1 MSWIEWCV
9 GMSWEQRLFSSAP
22 TRSGRLCRQRVI
34 VCAESSPSVRGN
46 TTVFRSVQ
54 RRHSCERVLRYV
66 DGKERR
72 IRYPCDVEED
82 GVVVCTEPQCTVEAD
97 ARIEGRVERP
107 MARPDDV
114 GGTREGVLSPEEAD
128 SPLDFLRHVMSKEY
142 QEKQVHEYKRVKDA
156 FYVAVDGCPWP
167 VPRPVYTIVMS
178 DEHGKHA
185 MYTLRTR
192 IHQHGVE
199 SELNSLLFSK
209 REDHVIRCSSL
220 VDGVLMFQSKA
231 AAIEYGEMVEMT
243 SVEKAVRIAEHDSH
257 SIFKDI
263 VIAKAVAVVMKE
275 GHEVPDPQK
284 LRAVLLDSTAGS
296 LYEP

>member
-1 MSWIEWCV
+1 MA
-9 GMSWEQRLFSSAP
+9 WEQRLFSSTP

-34 VCAESSPSVRGN
+34 ICAESSPSVRGN

-72 IRYPCDVEED
+72 IRYPCDEDED
-82 GVVVCTEPQCTVEAD
+82 GTVVCTQPQCTVEAE
-97 ARIEGRVERP
+97 ARIGGRVERP
-107 MARPDDV
+107 MTRSDDV
-114 GGTREGVLSPEEAD
+114 GKRGEEGVLSPEEAD

-142 QEKQVHEYKRVKDA
+142 QEEQLNEYKRVKDA

-178 DEHGKHA
+178 DEHGKHT

-192 IHQHGVE
+192 IHQNGVE

-209 REDHVIRCSSL
+209 REDNVIRCSSL
-220 VDGVLMFQSKA
+220 VDGVLMFQSEA
-231 AAIEYGEMVEMT
+231 AAIEYGEMVEMK
-243 SVEKAVRIAEHDSH
+243 SMGKAVHIAEHDSH
-257 SIFKDI
+257 SIFRDI
-263 VIAKAVAVVMKE
+263 VVAKAVAVVMKE

-296 LYEP
+296 LPEP